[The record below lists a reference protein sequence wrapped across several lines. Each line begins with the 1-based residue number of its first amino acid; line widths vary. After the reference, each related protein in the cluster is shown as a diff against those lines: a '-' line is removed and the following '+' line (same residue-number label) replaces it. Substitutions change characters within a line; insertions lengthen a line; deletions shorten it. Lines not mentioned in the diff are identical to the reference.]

1 MKQKLLKL
9 VREILVY
16 NLKHNAE
23 VEACDLLIEIE
34 QLSLLLEEPFSTDLD
49 YTRICLYLLRF
60 KFYSYNF
67 LGVNDLTNSHFF
79 SNSSFYF
86 SCVPYM
92 PFPENQT
99 LRKCA
104 MNLYLSFN
112 HPFEALRCAIMLNDM
127 DLINKIFTE
136 CQDRY

>member
-67 LGVNDLTNSHFF
+67 
-79 SNSSFYF
+79 
-86 SCVPYM
+86 
-92 PFPENQT
+92 
-99 LRKCA
+99 R
-104 MNLYLSFN
+104 
-112 HPFEALRCAIMLNDM
+112 R
-127 DLINKIFTE
+127 
-136 CQDRY
+136 